1 MSLNQSVTTQSKEK
15 VLTITENR
23 IFKLRVMKT
32 KVLMIAVLLGLT
44 TAVMAQPKSN
54 GPERP
59 FRGQDKEVKMDERK
73 GGPENGLNL
82 TDAQKETLKQ
92 SRLAMQKQL
101 QPIQNELGEAQAHQ
115 KTLMSAEKPDLAAI
129 NKNIEKMGSLKVELE
144 KIKAKSH
151 LDMRA
156 QLTDEQRLKFDARKG
171 QMKGGDGMRGPHGFR
186 SGPEHDVK

>member
-1 MSLNQSVTTQSKEK
+1 
-15 VLTITENR
+15 
-23 IFKLRVMKT
+23 MKT

-44 TAVMAQPKSN
+44 TAVMAQPKGN
-54 GPERP
+54 GQERP
-59 FRGQDKEVKMDERK
+59 FRGQDKEVKMGERK

-129 NKNIEKMGSLKVELE
+129 NKNIEKIGSLKIEMA
-144 KIKAKSH
+144 KIRAKNH

-156 QLTDEQRLKFDARKG
+156 QLSDEQRVKLDSRKG
-171 QMKGGDGMRGPHGFR
+171 HLREGMKEGNGMRNFR
-186 SGPEHDVK
+186 EMPGREKHDLE